1 MAPIPNHL
9 HDLLVTRRSIFIG
22 SAASVIYA
30 PAVVRAA
37 TLMPVRA
44 LKGPIGPQY
53 AGFVE
58 LCVPK
63 TLSVL
68 IGEGIT

>member
-1 MAPIPNHL
+1 MAHDQKGKQALERHGWNHAQINRCDRL
-9 HDLLVTRRSIFIG
+9 GMVAQERPPGLRR
-22 SAASVIYA
+22 
-30 PAVVRAA
+30 R
-37 TLMPVRA
+37 
-44 LKGPIGPQY
+44 
-53 AGFVE
+53 

>member
-1 MAPIPNHL
+1 L
-9 HDLLVTRRSIFIG
+9 GRRSCV
-22 SAASVIYA
+22 SKSD
-30 PAVVRAA
+30 
-37 TLMPVRA
+37 
-44 LKGPIGPQY
+44 QY
-53 AGFVE
+53 RRFAQECV

>member
-1 MAPIPNHL
+1 
-9 HDLLVTRRSIFIG
+9 LL
-22 SAASVIYA
+22 A
-30 PAVVRAA
+30 
-37 TLMPVRA
+37 A
-44 LKGPIGPQY
+44 LKNPAY
-53 AGFVE
+53 